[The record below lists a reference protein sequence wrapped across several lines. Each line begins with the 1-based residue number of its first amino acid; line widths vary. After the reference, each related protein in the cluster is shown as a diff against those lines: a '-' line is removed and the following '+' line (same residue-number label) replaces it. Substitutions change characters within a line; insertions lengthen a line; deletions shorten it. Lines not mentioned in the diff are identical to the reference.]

1 MNKKLSINA
10 ILAILAT
17 GVMTFSGVV
26 VETSMSITF
35 PTLIS
40 EFNVG
45 ISTVQW
51 MTTIYLLVL
60 SSIIPLSKFLKN
72 KFKTRNLFV
81 TANVLFIIGLVLD
94 IIAPNFWLLLMGR
107 FVQGIGTGVALPLMF
122 NIILENVPKE
132 RLGFMMGI
140 GSLITASAS
149 AVGPTF
155 GGVVLSTLGW
165 RYIFVLLIPV
175 LVISLVLGLSTIGKL
190 NNVSE
195 PSESFDLLSFVLIV
209 LTFAGLILG
218 ISGISHNSLASLTVI
233 LPVAVG
239 VVSLFFFVSRQN
251 SQVSPL
257 LNVKSLKNTS
267 FAKYVFSFFVTQFVT
282 LGLAFIVPNY
292 VQLVNHSNSTAAGLI
307 LLPGAVLGAV
317 ISPIS
322 GILLDRLGA
331 KKPIITGVILIIIPL
346 LVLSIFTYN
355 LSDRFITILYTIIML
370 GVGLS
375 YGNIMTQGLSYLPG
389 EMKADGNAILTTV
402 QQFSGAIAT
411 VIVSTIIDSTIQ
423 ASSNSETV
431 ATSQGSM
438 YALMFLLVLT
448 LIQVVM
454 IWTTNAKVNE
464 QLN

>member
-1 MNKKLSINA
+1 MNKKLSINV
-10 ILAILAT
+10 ILAILAA

-40 EFNVG
+40 EFNIG

-107 FVQGIGTGVALPLMF
+107 FVQGIGTGIALPLMF

-165 RYIFVLLIPV
+165 RYIFILLIPV

-195 PSESFDLLSFVLIV
+195 PSERFDLLSFVLII

-218 ISGISHNSLASLTVI
+218 ISSISHHSLASLTVI

-292 VQLVNHSNSTAAGLI
+292 VQLVNHSNSTVAGLI

-317 ISPIS
+317 MSPIS

-331 KKPIITGVILIIIPL
+331 KKPIITGVILTIIPL
-346 LVLSIFTYN
+346 LILSIFAYN
-355 LSDRFITILYTIIML
+355 LSDVFITILYTIIML

-423 ASSNSETV
+423 ASSTSETV

-438 YALMFLLVLT
+438 YAMIFLLVLT
-448 LIQVVM
+448 LVQVVM
-454 IWTTNAKVNE
+454 IWSTNAKSN
-464 QLN
+464 Q

>member
-1 MNKKLSINA
+1 
-10 ILAILAT
+10 
-17 GVMTFSGVV
+17 MTFSGVV

-239 VVSLFFFVSRQN
+239 VVSLFFF
-251 SQVSPL
+251 
-257 LNVKSLKNTS
+257 
-267 FAKYVFSFFVTQFVT
+267 
-282 LGLAFIVPNY
+282 
-292 VQLVNHSNSTAAGLI
+292 
-307 LLPGAVLGAV
+307 
-317 ISPIS
+317 
-322 GILLDRLGA
+322 
-331 KKPIITGVILIIIPL
+331 L
-346 LVLSIFTYN
+346 LVDKT
-355 LSDRFITILYTIIML
+355 
-370 GVGLS
+370 
-375 YGNIMTQGLSYLPG
+375 
-389 EMKADGNAILTTV
+389 
-402 QQFSGAIAT
+402 
-411 VIVSTIIDSTIQ
+411 
-423 ASSNSETV
+423 
-431 ATSQGSM
+431 
-438 YALMFLLVLT
+438 
-448 LIQVVM
+448 
-454 IWTTNAKVNE
+454 AKFRHS
-464 QLN
+464 

>member
-1 MNKKLSINA
+1 MNKKLSINV
-10 ILAILAT
+10 ILAILAA

-40 EFNVG
+40 EFNIG

-72 KFKTRNLFV
+72 KFQTRNLFM
-81 TANVLFIIGLVLD
+81 TANILFILGLLLD
-94 IIAPNFWLLLMGR
+94 IFAPNFWILLAGR
-107 FVQGIGTGVALPLMF
+107 FVQGIGTGIALPLMF

-165 RYIFVLLIPV
+165 RYIFILLIPV
-175 LVISLVLGLSTIGKL
+175 LIISLVLGLSTIGKL
-190 NNVSE
+190 NTVSE
-195 PSESFDLLSFVLIV
+195 PAERFDITSFILIV
-209 LTFAGLILG
+209 LTFTGLILG
-218 ISGISHNSLASLTVI
+218 ISNISHNSLISLSVI
-233 LPVAVG
+233 LPVAIG
-239 VVSLFFFVSRQN
+239 VVSLFFFVTRQN
-251 SQVSPL
+251 NQASPL
-257 LNVKSLKNTS
+257 LNVKSLTNKS
-267 FAKYVFSFFVTQFVT
+267 FAKYVFGFFVTQFVT

-292 VQLVNHSNSTAAGLI
+292 VQLVNHSNSTVAGLI

-317 ISPIS
+317 MSPIS

-331 KKPIITGVILIIIPL
+331 KKPIVTGVILTIIPL
-346 LVLSIFTYN
+346 LILSIFAYN
-355 LSDRFITILYTIIML
+355 LSDMFITILYTIIML

-454 IWTTNAKVNE
+454 IWTTNAKSNA
-464 QLN
+464 